1 MNNNFS
7 NSYSS
12 LRNEF
17 GFEPTSKQELLMQQ
31 LSYFIDNNY
40 QRGLF
45 IIKGYAGTGKT
56 SIVSALARH
65 LFRNHIGFRLM
76 APTGRAAK
84 VLSKYSGFRAATV
97 HQSIYFAVTGAGG
110 GLVLTL
116 KDNKSKGTIFII
128 DEASMIPDETSTSKG
143 GGRNLLY
150 DIMEYVYNDKA
161 CKLIFIG
168 DTAQL
173 PPVGIPLSPALD
185 SKYLKNAF
193 SLDILN
199 IELDQV
205 VRQDEQSGILSNATL
220 LRQSINNENYI
231 PPFFDIYGQKDVV
244 NLPGIELI
252 DELQSAYDF
261 QGFDNTVII
270 TRSNKR
276 ANQYNEAIRNRIL
289 FREEKINAGDYL
301 MVVKNNYF
309 WLEESSKVGF
319 LANGDIMELMSV
331 QKMEELYGF
340 LFADV
345 TVRLVDYPDE
355 QEVEIKLLLDT
366 LGMESPALKYEDNN
380 RLYNKVLE
388 DFMDVPTISKRKEM
402 VRQSPYFNAVQVKFA
417 YALTCHKTQGGQW
430 HTVFVDQG
438 YMTEERMDKEYLRWL
453 YTATTRATD
462 RLFFINFPEGY
473 FIEP

>member
-1 MNNNFS
+1 MNS
-7 NSYSS
+7 DISKTYYS
-12 LRNEF
+12 LKNEF
-17 GFEPTSKQELLMQQ
+17 GFEPTSKQDLLMQQ
-31 LSYFIDNNY
+31 LAFFIDNNY

-65 LFRNHIGFRLM
+65 LRKSFQGFRLM

-84 VLSKYSGFRAATV
+84 VLGKYSGFRSATV
-97 HQSIYFAVTGAGG
+97 HQSIYYAVTGAGG
-110 GLVLTL
+110 GLMLSL
-116 KDNKSKGTIFII
+116 KENKAKNTIFII
-128 DEASMIPDETSTSKG
+128 DEASMIPDETSSSKG

-150 DIMEYVYNDKA
+150 DIMEYVYNNKG

-173 PPVGIPLSPALD
+173 PPVGIPMSPALD
-185 SKYLKNAF
+185 PQYLKNAF

-199 IELDQV
+199 IELDEV

-220 LRQSINNENYI
+220 LRQHINNENYI
-231 PPFFDIYGQKDVV
+231 PPFFDIYGQKDVI

-289 FREEKINAGDYL
+289 YREEKINAGDYL

-309 WLEESSKVGF
+309 WLEDDSKAGF

-331 QKMEELYGF
+331 QKMEEMYGF

-345 TVRLVDYPDE
+345 VVRLVDYPDE
-355 QEVEIKLLLDT
+355 REVEIKLLLDSLDRET
-366 LGMESPALKYEDNN
+366 PALSYEDNN
-380 RLYNKVLE
+380 KLYKAVLE
-388 DFMDVPTISKRKEM
+388 DYMDVPTISKRKELI
-402 VRQSPYFNAVQVKFA
+402 RQNQYFNAVQVKFA

-438 YMTEERMDKEYLRWL
+438 YMTEERMNKEYLRWL

-462 RLFFINFPEGY
+462 RLFFINFPEAY
-473 FIEP
+473 FIEA

>member
-1 MNNNFS
+1 MDDNINKT
-7 NSYSS
+7 YHD
-12 LRNEF
+12 LRSEF
-17 GFEPTSKQELLMQQ
+17 GFTPTSKQEILMQQ
-31 LSYFIDNNY
+31 LSFFINNKY
-40 QRGLF
+40 QKGLF

-56 SIVSALARH
+56 SIVSALSKH
-65 LFRNHIGFRLM
+65 LFKRKQGFKLM

-84 VLSKYSGFRAATV
+84 VLGKYSGYRAATV
-97 HQSIYFAVTGAGG
+97 HQSIYYAVTGAGG
-110 GLVLTL
+110 GLLLSL
-116 KDNKSKGTIFII
+116 KKNKFQNTIFII
-128 DEASMIPDETSTSKG
+128 DEASMIPDETSSSKG

-150 DIMEYVYNDKA
+150 DIMEYVYNDKG

-185 SKYLKNAF
+185 IQYLKNAF

-199 IELDQV
+199 IELDEV
-205 VRQDEQSGILSNATL
+205 VRQDEQSGILRNATL
-220 LRQSINNENYI
+220 LRQKINENVFI
-231 PPFFDIYGQKDVV
+231 PPFFDIYGHKDVI

-309 WLEESSKVGF
+309 WLDDDSKAGF
-319 LANGDIMELMSV
+319 LANGDIMELMSI
-331 QKMEELYGF
+331 QKTEELYGF

-345 TVRLVDYPDE
+345 VVRLVDYPDE
-355 QEVEIKLLLDT
+355 NEVEIKLLLNSLDAET
-366 LGMESPALKYEDNN
+366 PALSYEDNN
-380 RLYNKVLE
+380 KLYKSVLE
-388 DFMDVPTISKRKEM
+388 DYMDLPTAGLRREK
-402 VRQSPYFNAVQVKFA
+402 VRQSPYLNAIQVKFA

-430 HTVFVDQG
+430 HTVFIDQG
-438 YMTEERMDKEYLRWL
+438 YMTEERMNKEYLRWL
-453 YTATTRATD
+453 YTATTRATN
-462 RLFFINFPEGY
+462 RLFFINFPEAY
-473 FIEP
+473 FEEA